1 MSTEYIRLAVDFGT
15 TSSIVAEVVPGEKP
29 RFFRLSSNG
38 ACASSSVYLMKSGRL
53 CFGDEAEQMG
63 LSEPAGYCRAYKMK
77 LGSPAPILGEF
88 TAADLVREHLAWILR
103 KVNGSSLAEG
113 RQVSGV
119 MLTYPV
125 AFSTA
130 QRQLLKEAALAAGF
144 PAVELISQSEA
155 LVSVCMHGGRKVF
168 ASRDVV
174 MLFWG
179 DGTLEGLQ
187 VTMAPDFASC
197 KLGRHFNVC
206 TVGCEE
212 LDDALAL
219 HLLAKMAA
227 QAKVTG
233 LSWPRFMN
241 LVRDFRKQLL
251 AEGKAEIRL
260 SLRGKKLTVLGTAEE
275 YEELLSAYMKQAGVA
290 LRRFV
295 RANFRNSPP
304 GQILLSGPGADIP
317 AAGRMIAAELPKTKV
332 HLYRSVG
339 AAVKGACIHVQ
350 RQELFTE
357 LAEAG
362 VEILRVPDE
371 PVVQLPPV
379 PQVPKLP
386 PVPQAPKLPPVPQ
399 PPVQPRVSTGTVAQ
413 PLPEKRLPSTP
424 SDVVSAA
431 AEGEVQLLRKLIAD
445 GGDVNAADAVGW
457 TPLWAATYADKQ
469 AAVRALLNTGN
480 VDVNQPNAR
489 GELPLCRAAA
499 CGQEAIVGLLL
510 LSPGIDPGKAGYGG
524 NTPMHEAAYAG
535 HAKVLR
541 KLLYSGASLD
551 AANELNWTPLWS
563 AAFAEKLDCLRL
575 LLHAGADVNRV
586 DEHGWTLLHHAA
598 STGAHSVLRILLT
611 SDSLDIHKQTPEG
624 DAALSLAGRYGHAE
638 CEALLKTASATSSY

>member
-1 MSTEYIRLAVDFGT
+1 MSAEYIRLAVDFGT

-29 RFFRLSSNG
+29 RFFRLSSSG

-53 CFGDEAEQMG
+53 CFGDEAEKMG

-77 LGSPAPILGEF
+77 LGSPAPLLGEF

-103 KVNGSSLAEG
+103 KVNGSSMAEG
-113 RQVSGV
+113 RKVSGV
-119 MLTYPV
+119 MLTYPD
-125 AFSTA
+125 AFSAA
-130 QRQLLKEAALAAGF
+130 QRQLLQEAALAAGF

-155 LVSVCMHGGRKVF
+155 LVAVCMYGGRKVF
-168 ASRDVV
+168 AARDVM

-179 DGTLEGLQ
+179 DGTLEGVQ
-187 VTMAPDFASC
+187 VKVASDFASC
-197 KLGRHFNVC
+197 KSGRRFNVC
-206 TVGCEE
+206 SVGCEE

-219 HLLAKMAA
+219 HLLAKMAV
-227 QAKVTG
+227 QAKVSG

-260 SLRGKKLTVLGTAEE
+260 SLRGKKLTVLGTSEE
-275 YEELLSAYMKQAGVA
+275 YQEILSSYMKQAGAV

-295 RANFRNSPP
+295 RANFPSSPP

-317 AAGRMIAAELPKTKV
+317 ATGRMIAAELPKSKV

-339 AAVKGACIHVQ
+339 ASVKGACILIQ
-350 RQELFTE
+350 KQKLFTALPRGVVEEIDVPAVPE
-357 LAEAG
+357 LH
-362 VEILRVPDE
+362 E
-371 PVVQLPPV
+371 PVLPPV
-379 PQVPKLP
+379 PPGPVLP
-386 PVPQAPKLPPVPQ
+386 PVPPEPALPPVPPGPAPE
-399 PPVQPRVSTGTVAQ
+399 PPPAK
-413 PLPEKRLPSTP
+413 PLPTTP
-424 SDVVSAA
+424 ADMVSAA
-431 AEGEVQLLRKLIAD
+431 AEGDVQQLRKLIAD
-445 GGDVNAADAVGW
+445 GVDVNTADAVGW
-457 TPLWAATYADKQ
+457 TPLWAATFADKPES
-469 AAVRALLNTGN
+469 VRALLSAGK

-510 LSPGIDPGKAGYGG
+510 LSPGIEPGKAGYGG

-586 DEHGWTLLHHAA
+586 DEHGWSLLHHAA
-598 STGAHSVLRILLT
+598 STGAVSVLRLLLS
-611 SDSLDIHKQTPEG
+611 SDTLDIHKQTPDG
-624 DAALSLAGRYGHAE
+624 DAALGLAGRYGHAE
-638 CEALLKTASATSSY
+638 CEALLKAASAASSY

>member
-1 MSTEYIRLAVDFGT
+1 MDFGT
-15 TSSIVAEVVPGEKP
+15 TSSIVAEVVPGGKP
-29 RFFRLSSNG
+29 RFFRLSSSG

-53 CFGDEAEQMG
+53 CFGDEAEEMG

-77 LGSPAPILGEF
+77 LGSPAPLLGDF

-113 RQVSGV
+113 RKVSGV
-119 MLTYPV
+119 MLTYPD
-125 AFSTA
+125 AFSAA

-155 LVSVCMHGGRKVF
+155 LVTVCMYGGRKVF
-168 ASRDVV
+168 AAQDVM

-179 DGTLEGLQ
+179 DGSLEG
-187 VTMAPDFASC
+187 VHVKVASDFASC
-197 KLGRHFNVC
+197 KSGRRFNVC
-206 TVGCEE
+206 SVGCEE

-227 QAKVTG
+227 QAKVSG

-251 AEGKAEIRL
+251 TEGKAEIRL
-260 SLRGKKLTVLGTAEE
+260 SLRGKKLTVPGTSQE
-275 YEELLSAYMKQAGVA
+275 YQEILSACMKQAGTA

-295 RANFRNSPP
+295 RASFLSSSL
-304 GQILLSGPGADIP
+304 GQIILSGPGADIP
-317 AAGRMIAAELPKTKV
+317 AAGRMVAAEFPKAKLN
-332 HLYRSVG
+332 LYRSVG
-339 AAVKGACIHVQ
+339 ASVKGACILIQ
-350 RQELFTE
+350 QQELFTA
-357 LAEAG
+357 LPDAD
-362 VEILRVPDE
+362 VEEINVPDE
-371 PVVQLPPV
+371 PELHEPVLPPV
-379 PQVPKLP
+379 PAGPVLP
-386 PVPQAPKLPPVPQ
+386 PVPSGPVLPPVPPGPELPPIPPEPSAPP
-399 PPVQPRVSTGTVAQ
+399 PPVKA
-413 PLPEKRLPSTP
+413 LPSTP
-424 SDVVSAA
+424 ADVVSAA
-431 AEGEVQLLRKLIAD
+431 AEGDVQLLRKFIAD
-445 GGDVNAADAVGW
+445 GGDVNTADAMGW
-457 TPLWAATYADKQ
+457 TPLWAATFADKPE
-469 AAVRALLNTGN
+469 AVRALLSAGK
-480 VDVNQPNAR
+480 VDVNLPNAR

-499 CGQEAIVGLLL
+499 CGQEAVVGLLL
-510 LSPGIDPGKAGYGG
+510 LSPGIEPGKAGYGG

-551 AANELNWTPLWS
+551 AVNELNWTPLWS

-586 DEHGWTLLHHAA
+586 DEHGWSLLHHAA
-598 STGAHSVLRILLT
+598 STGAVSVLRLLLA
-611 SDSLDIHKQTPEG
+611 SDTLDIHQQTPDG

-638 CEALLKTASATSSY
+638 CVALLKAALAAPAY